1 MKLMVLFLGL
11 LGAAFAFASGNAES
25 ARDAA
30 LIARVKNVPVAKLD
44 AALPALPFEQW
55 LVVEAGKDA
64 SFRWEVNDCGEQT
77 GAPGQNPDEIPTCVE
92 ADASLKDGREIVIM
106 IGVEK
111 SSHGNAGM
119 SVDFAQLVTTRERIT
134 IKQLSDFPAALV
146 RTHAPAHN
154 PEIVK

>member
-1 MKLMVLFLGL
+1 MMKLMVLFLGL

-30 LIARVKNVPVAKLD
+30 LIARVKSVPVAKLD

-92 ADASLKDGREIVIM
+92 ADASLKDGPDVVDLQVHP
-106 IGVEK
+106 VEPFDEPV
-111 SSHGNAGM
+111 AGLGRG
-119 SVDFAQLVTTRERIT
+119 SLASAVVVLG
-134 IKQLSDFPAALV
+134 AAEFDGAVLTGRAELDEHV
-146 RTHAPAHN
+146 QA
-154 PEIVK
+154 